1 MNDDQTLRTRLQQAG
16 SIPSEEFRARLRQL
30 LENELGD
37 TDVLQP
43 TTTLTPMSPASR
55 PWRWIM
61 TAAAVLIL
69 LAGLVVVRSPDDTV
83 SSPDTMPSSSVAQT
97 TTTTIASTSSD
108 DELRA
113 AVTGSMWILTDAGS
127 RTVPSP
133 VPYLAPL
140 QTGADGLVG
149 TFDGCNTGSVD
160 GVIENGRLRLAD
172 AVATAMACPGDEVV
186 ELPGDGA
193 LTLADDGRTLTITD
207 AGGDEPALTFR
218 RSDAL
223 GAPAESDRLVGWW
236 SSGDAT
242 AANFAADGRLT
253 AGTCA
258 RSWRLEDSGALY
270 VYGTGTS
277 ADLDHDSC
285 PLRFLDA
292 MANGPFTARVDETG
306 LLWLIGDR
314 TVLRL
319 DPIDEPTAT
328 PTAGPIPTIDI
339 APWLFPIDGLEPCR
353 PERCPSIAVAPD
365 GTIVSYDST
374 SHTITV
380 GQRGSLP
387 ARTMPIDGA
396 PPATGYLIGIGPD
409 DVAYLEVEPAGAS
422 DPIGDII
429 AIPISGPD
437 AGDVIT
443 RAPAV
448 ADLSGDSQL
457 VATRA
462 GWVSVGCC
470 GFEPVLPLPDGVP
483 LLEWVDRSGA
493 PIDFDGPLFTMERTD
508 DAVGFVRTERD
519 GTRTTWTIPSDE
531 AFGMR
536 GIPTAALLADG
547 AVIITWSNFAEGGQR
562 LLRLRSDD
570 GIEEIVIPT
579 DTSIVAL
586 SPFGAAVVHDGS
598 AFRLWQLPGFAT
610 PTEIATADLAALTG
624 PGPFTTADD
633 LVGDL
638 LRTLSAPDGCDVA
651 PTATELDRSASAE
664 AVVVTIAARYGCDDS
679 GAGSDITLTLQQ
691 GPNGYWFVE
700 SAQRN
705 GLCSRGAS
713 GGVCV

>member
-1 MNDDQTLRTRLQQAG
+1 MNDDQTLRTRLHQVG
-16 SIPSEEFRARLRQL
+16 RSPTEEFRARLRNR
-30 LENELGD
+30 LESELGD
-37 TDVLQP
+37 ATVVQP
-43 TTTLTPMSPASR
+43 TALTPTPPASR
-55 PWRWIM
+55 PWRWIV
-61 TAAAVLIL
+61 TAAAVLIVL
-69 LAGLVVVRSPDDTV
+69 VGLVVVRSPDDTV
-83 SSPDTMPSSSVAQT
+83 SSPDTTPIGSVSQT

-108 DELRA
+108 EDLLA
-113 AVTGSMWILTDAGS
+113 ALTGAMWILTDAGG
-127 RTVPSP
+127 RMIPSP

-140 QTGADGLVG
+140 QPGADGLVG
-149 TFDGCNTGSVD
+149 TFDGCNNGSAD
-160 GVIENGRLRLAD
+160 GVIENGRLRLTD
-172 AVATAMACPGDEVV
+172 AVSNGMACPGVEVIN
-186 ELPGDGA
+186 LPGDGA

-207 AGGDEPALTFR
+207 AGGDESTLTFR

-223 GAPAESDRLVGWW
+223 GAPAEPDRLVGWW

-258 RSWRLEDSGALY
+258 RSWSLEDSGALY
-270 VYGTGTS
+270 VYGDS
-277 ADLDHDSC
+277 AAVDESC

-314 TVLRL
+314 AVLRL

-328 PTAGPIPTIDI
+328 PTAGPFPTIDI
-339 APWLFPIDGLEPCR
+339 APWRFPIDDLEPCQ

-365 GTIVSYDST
+365 GTIVSYDRA
-374 SHTITV
+374 SHAITV

-387 ARTMPIDGA
+387 ARTMPIDDA
-396 PPATGYLIGIGPD
+396 PPTTGYLIGIGPD
-409 DVAYLEVEPAGAS
+409 DVAYLEVQPAGAS
-422 DPIGDII
+422 DSIGDII
-429 AIPISGPD
+429 AVPISGPD
-437 AGDVIT
+437 AGDVVA

-448 ADLSGDSQL
+448 ADLSGDSQR
-457 VATRA
+457 VATSA

-470 GFEPVLPLPDGVP
+470 GFEPVLPLPDGIP

-493 PIDFDGPLFTMERTD
+493 PIDFEGPLFSMERAD
-508 DAVGFVRTERD
+508 DTVTFVRTESD
-519 GTRTTWTIPSDE
+519 GTRETRTIPSDE

-547 AVIITWSNFAEGGQR
+547 AVILTWWNWAEGGQR
-562 LLRLRSDD
+562 LLRLGSDG
-570 GIEEIVIPT
+570 GIEEIVVPT
-579 DTSIVAL
+579 NISVVAL
-586 SPFGAAVVHDGS
+586 SPFGGAVVYDGS
-598 AFRLWQLPGFAT
+598 AFHLWQLPGFAT

-624 PGPFTTADD
+624 PGPFTTVDD

-651 PTATELDRSASAE
+651 PTSTVLDRSESPD

-691 GPNGYWFVE
+691 GSNGYWFIE
-700 SAQRN
+700 SGQRR

-713 GGVCV
+713 GDFCM

>member
-1 MNDDQTLRTRLQQAG
+1 MNDDQTLRSRLQQAG
-16 SIPSEEFRARLRQL
+16 SMPSDEFRARLRHL

-37 TDVLQP
+37 TDVVQP
-43 TTTLTPMSPASR
+43 TTLMPMPPASR
-55 PWRWIM
+55 PWRWIV
-61 TAAAVLIL
+61 TAAAALIL
-69 LAGLVVVRSPDDTV
+69 LAGLVVVRSPDGTI
-83 SSPDTMPSSSVAQT
+83 SSPDTTPSRSVAQT

-108 DELRA
+108 DELLA
-113 AVTGSMWILTDAGS
+113 AVTGSKWVLTDAGS

-140 QTGADGLVG
+140 QPGADGLVG

-160 GVIENGRLRLAD
+160 GVIENGRLRLTD
-172 AVATAMACPGDEVV
+172 AGSTAMACPGVEVIN
-186 ELPGDGA
+186 LPGDGA

-207 AGGDEPALTFR
+207 AGGDESTLTFR

-223 GAPAESDRLVGWW
+223 GAPAEPDQLVGWW
-236 SSGDAT
+236 SSSDAT

-258 RSWRLEDSGALY
+258 RSWSLEDSGALY
-270 VYGTGTS
+270 VYGTS
-277 ADLDHDSC
+277 ADVDESC

-292 MANGPFTARVDETG
+292 MADGPFTAQVDERG

-319 DPIDEPTAT
+319 DPIDEPTAA
-328 PTAGPIPTIDI
+328 PTVGRFPTIDI
-339 APWLFPIDGLEPCR
+339 APRLFPIDGFEPCQ
-353 PERCPSIAVAPD
+353 PERCPSIATASD
-365 GTIVSYDST
+365 GRIVSYDRT

-396 PPATGYLIGIGPD
+396 RPTTGYLIGIGPD
-409 DVAYLEVEPAGAS
+409 DVAYLEVQPAGAS

-429 AIPISGPD
+429 AVPISGPG
-437 AGDVIT
+437 AGDVIA

-457 VATRA
+457 VATSA

-470 GFEPVLPLPDGVP
+470 GFEPVLPPPDGVP

-493 PIDFDGPLFTMERTD
+493 PIDFEGPLFTMERAD
-508 DAVGFVRTERD
+508 DTVTFVRTESD
-519 GTRTTWTIPSDE
+519 GTRETWTIPSDE

-547 AVIITWSNFAEGGQR
+547 AVILTWSNFAEGGQR
-562 LLRLRSDD
+562 LLRLRSDG
-570 GIEEIVIPT
+570 GIEGIVVPT

-586 SPFGAAVVHDGS
+586 SPWGAAVVYDGS
-598 AFRLWQLPGFAT
+598 AFQLWQLPGFAT

-651 PTATELDRSASAE
+651 PTATMLDRSVSPE

-691 GPNGYWFVE
+691 GSNGYWFVE
-700 SAQRN
+700 SAQRR